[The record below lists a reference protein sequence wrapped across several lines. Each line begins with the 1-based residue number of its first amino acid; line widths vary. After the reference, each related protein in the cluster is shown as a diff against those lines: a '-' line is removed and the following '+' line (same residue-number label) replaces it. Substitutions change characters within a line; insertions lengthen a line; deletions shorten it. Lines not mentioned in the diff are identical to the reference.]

1 MGTLVRPGKLHG
13 MPGEPFER
21 GCLDVN
27 FERKGTAAGGRK
39 GKGSDRTGILQDKWD
54 CQALNEAIGEAK
66 WEAGIRINGGIQG
79 PGERN
84 PR

>member
-1 MGTLVRPGKLHG
+1 M
-13 MPGEPFER
+13 
-21 GCLDVN
+21 N
-27 FERKGTAAGGRK
+27 FERKGAAAGGRK
-39 GKGSDRTGILQDKWD
+39 GKGSERTGILQDKWD